1 MCFLFFKDNLFLKRS
16 NSFDQ
21 GGPAARSGTEFT
33 WSPQAPVKNLTEWD
47 WTLKLAFRW
56 RKKMAADSRYSGI
69 WNVIIVNDCTER
81 KTD

>member
-1 MCFLFFKDNLFLKRS
+1 MFPTGDS
-16 NSFDQ
+16 
-21 GGPAARSGTEFT
+21 GGKKWPLPGEAGSEVWNRVYMI
-33 WSPQAPVKNLTEWD
+33 APVKNLTEWD